1 MTILLIAI
9 AGAIGTLARYY
20 LGGFVQRAAGAGGF
34 PWGTFSVNMLG
45 CLLFGFVWTLAEE
58 KFVIGPQARA
68 VILVGFMGALTTFST
83 FSLETVILIE
93 REVYWQAAANV
104 ALSLA
109 VGIAFVL
116 AGGALARAVARIG

>member
-83 FSLETVILIE
+83 FVFDTGALLRGSQLALAIGNIAMQNVTGLIF
-93 REVYWQAAANV
+93 
-104 ALSLA
+104 LFLGIA
-109 VGIAFVL
+109 VGRLI
-116 AGGALARAVARIG
+116 

>member
-83 FSLETVILIE
+83 FVFDTGALLRGSQLAFAIGNIAVQNVTGLIF
-93 REVYWQAAANV
+93 
-104 ALSLA
+104 LFLGIA
-109 VGIAFVL
+109 VGRLV
-116 AGGALARAVARIG
+116 

>member
-9 AGAIGTLARYY
+9 AGALGTLARYY

-83 FSLETVILIE
+83 FVFDTGALLRGSQLALAIGNIAV
-93 REVYWQAAANV
+93 QNV
-104 ALSLA
+104 TGLLFLFLGIA
-109 VGIAFVL
+109 VGRLI
-116 AGGALARAVARIG
+116 

>member
-1 MTILLIAI
+1 MKILLIAI
-9 AGAIGTLARYY
+9 AGALGTLARYY
-20 LGGFVQRAAGAGGF
+20 LGSFVQRAAGSGGF

-83 FSLETVILIE
+83 FVFDTG
-93 REVYWQAAANV
+93 
-104 ALSLA
+104 ALMRGSQLALA
-109 VGIAFVL
+109 VGNIALQNVTGLIFL
-116 AGGALARAVARIG
+116 FLGIAAGRLI

>member
-1 MTILLIAI
+1 M
-9 AGAIGTLARYY
+9 ARYY

-83 FSLETVILIE
+83 FVFDTGALLRGSQLALAIGNIAV
-93 REVYWQAAANV
+93 QNV
-104 ALSLA
+104 TGLLFLFLGIA
-109 VGIAFVL
+109 VGRLI
-116 AGGALARAVARIG
+116 